1 LLRPADRQSPFAP
14 DVIESVKWNIL
25 LGELGAKRAREI
37 TARFEIFMR
46 QLGGAPADFCV
57 GISREPLLRGWSG
70 HAVDLKDGNYVVS
83 KTDSA
88 EMAYLIEKHFAEIVG
103 TDVAVVSAGGD
114 SIYVYA
120 YRKIWHTASDD
131 QIPLPS

>member
-1 LLRPADRQSPFAP
+1 LLRPSDRQSPFAP
-14 DVIESVKWNIL
+14 DIIESVKWNIL

-37 TARFEIFMR
+37 TARFEMFMR

-70 HAVDLKDGNYVVS
+70 RAVDLKDGNYVFS
-83 KTDSA
+83 KADNA

-103 TDVAVVSAGGD
+103 TDVAIVNAAGD
-114 SIYVYA
+114 SLYVYA
-120 YRKIWHTASDD
+120 YRKIWHTVSSD
-131 QIPLPS
+131 QLPLSS

>member
-37 TARFEIFMR
+37 TARFEMFMR

-57 GISREPLLRGWSG
+57 GISREPLLRGWAG
-70 HAVDLKDGNYVVS
+70 HAVDLKDGNYVFS
-83 KTDSA
+83 KADNA
-88 EMAYLIEKHFAEIVG
+88 EMAYLIEKHFSEIVG
-103 TDVAVVSAGGD
+103 TDIALVNAAGD
-114 SIYVYA
+114 SVYVYA
-120 YRKIWHTASDD
+120 YRKVWHTDSID
-131 QIPLPS
+131 QLPLTS

>member
-1 LLRPADRQSPFAP
+1 M
-14 DVIESVKWNIL
+14 KWNIL

-46 QLGGAPADFCV
+46 QLGGVPADFCV
-57 GISREPLLRGWSG
+57 GISREPLLRGWSS

-83 KTDSA
+83 KADSV
-88 EMAYLIEKHFAEIVG
+88 EIAYLIEKHFAEIVG

-120 YRKIWHTASDD
+120 YRKIWHTASGD